1 MNIITMYL
9 LNNFMHHIFQIIIG
23 KITIELGLYWGML
36 LGFRTFEPDEY
47 YNQREIQLYIP
58 FMYLAVV
65 KKLQDN

>member
-23 KITIELGLYWGML
+23 TNMAISYGGER
-36 LGFRTFEPDEY
+36 FRTFDPDEY